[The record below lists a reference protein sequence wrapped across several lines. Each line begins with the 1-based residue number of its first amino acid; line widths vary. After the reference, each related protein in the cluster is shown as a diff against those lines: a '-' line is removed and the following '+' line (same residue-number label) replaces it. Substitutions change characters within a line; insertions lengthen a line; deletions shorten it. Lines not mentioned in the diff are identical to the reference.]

1 MRGLAPKPTAY
12 RVLGRRA
19 VTALATV
26 SAITEGGELR
36 RAVLSEPRDSAIA
49 SASLAYAVSPE
60 VLRRLSA
67 AMPPHS
73 RL

>member
-1 MRGLAPKPTAY
+1 
-12 RVLGRRA
+12 
-19 VTALATV
+19 LATV

-49 SASLAYAVSPE
+49 SACLAYAVSPE